1 MSQNNIFNLY
11 FFFTICICPYF
22 SFSQNNLPELPRINE
37 SDYCFPDTSGYK
49 RITVG
54 PIGRDYT
61 DLQLALNAATPRTVL
76 VLDAKAIFRG
86 SFILRDKGKSN
97 DWIVLISSQMQLLP
111 VFGDRIKPG
120 ANTNNA
126 TYPLQSDA
134 MPKLISINQSG
145 LPTIRTEVN
154 AHRYWLAGIDISID
168 PTVPQSFGLVNL
180 GESGTSQNSIDKVPE
195 WFSMDRCY
203 IHGQDQAN
211 VMKYGVRLDCK
222 NGAIIGCH
230 ISQFHS
236 VGFDAQAIS
245 GVNGPGPF
253 YITNNYLEGAGEN
266 ILFGGGAPSIAG
278 LVPSDILI
286 TKNYFHKPNSWKI
299 GHPTYAGKHWTI
311 KNLFELKTGKR
322 VLLEG
327 NILENCWADLPIGQS
342 GYAILLTIRTEN
354 GGSPQADVS
363 DVTIRS
369 NIIRHTGAGISVSG
383 SDDGN
388 GIKSKRILIE
398 NNLMYEIN
406 GPLYGDNN
414 INGPNVG
421 TAFHLGEPIDLTIR
435 HNTILHT
442 GAITWA
448 YKTMTGF
455 SFTDNLC
462 HSYISA
468 GGYQGI
474 YGPGVNQ
481 GNATFTRYFPDLTDV
496 SLRFHKNVLIGG
508 NASRYTN
515 FNTSSTNYFPQS
527 TVNVGFLDYVNGFTD
542 YRNFNL
548 TLNSPYYKAGS
559 DMENIGANFVTL
571 EKAITPVPI
580 CNIVN
585 NTHEKINLQNAIQVY
600 PTIFNEEI
608 NIQNGNHD
616 FIESVQIFNI
626 ESKLFHHQKSII
638 SPCIIKTNE
647 WPDGLYF
654 IKIETAS
661 GIETYKLIKTNY

>member
-1 MSQNNIFNLY
+1 M
-11 FFFTICICPYF
+11 
-22 SFSQNNLPELPRINE
+22 
-37 SDYCFPDTSGYK
+37 
-49 RITVG
+49 
-54 PIGRDYT
+54 
-61 DLQLALNAATPRTVL
+61 
-76 VLDAKAIFRG
+76 
-86 SFILRDKGKSN
+86 
-97 DWIVLISSQMQLLP
+97 
-111 VFGDRIKPG
+111 
-120 ANTNNA
+120 
-126 TYPLQSDA
+126 
-134 MPKLISINQSG
+134 
-145 LPTIRTEVN
+145 
-154 AHRYWLAGIDISID
+154 
-168 PTVPQSFGLVNL
+168 
-180 GESGTSQNSIDKVPE
+180 
-195 WFSMDRCY
+195 
-203 IHGQDQAN
+203 
-211 VMKYGVRLDCK
+211 
-222 NGAIIGCH
+222 
-230 ISQFHS
+230 
-236 VGFDAQAIS
+236 
-245 GVNGPGPF
+245 
-253 YITNNYLEGAGEN
+253 
-266 ILFGGGAPSIAG
+266 
-278 LVPSDILI
+278 
-286 TKNYFHKPNSWKI
+286 
-299 GHPTYAGKHWTI
+299 
-311 KNLFELKTGKR
+311 
-322 VLLEG
+322 
-327 NILENCWADLPIGQS
+327 ENCWADLPIGQS

-527 TVNVGFLDYVNGFTD
+527 TVNVGFWI
-542 YRNFNL
+542 
-548 TLNSPYYKAGS
+548 
-559 DMENIGANFVTL
+559 M
-571 EKAITPVPI
+571 
-580 CNIVN
+580 
-585 NTHEKINLQNAIQVY
+585 
-600 PTIFNEEI
+600 
-608 NIQNGNHD
+608 
-616 FIESVQIFNI
+616 
-626 ESKLFHHQKSII
+626 
-638 SPCIIKTNE
+638 
-647 WPDGLYF
+647 
-654 IKIETAS
+654 
-661 GIETYKLIKTNY
+661 